1 MNKQIYFILHNI
13 RSRFNVGSVF
23 RTADGVG
30 VSKIYLCGI
39 TPCPPHSR
47 ISKVAL
53 GAEDFVEWEQ
63 CKQTWRLIEKLK
75 KQGVQIVGVE
85 QTKKSI
91 NFNKFKPK
99 FPVAIVLGAET
110 TGLPESIINRC
121 DDLIE
126 IPMHGKKES
135 LNVATSCGIVGFEL
149 NKKA

>member
-1 MNKQIYFILHNI
+1 MKKEIYFILHNI
-13 RSRFNVGSVF
+13 RSRYNVGSVF
-23 RTADGVG
+23 RTADGIG

-91 NFNKFKPK
+91 NFHKFKPK

-121 DDLIE
+121 DQLIE
-126 IPMHGKKES
+126 IPMHGQKES

-149 NKKA
+149 NK